1 MVPGLTFSENFPL
14 MSVTVPMVAP
24 LPSTTML
31 APMMASP
38 LSSVTVPPTVAFCGL
53 FWAAARVGGSPI
65 GAERHSSID
74 AVSANFVLNPSCI
87 VVMVL

>member
-14 MSVTVPMVAP
+14 MSVT
-24 LPSTTML
+24 
-31 APMMASP
+31 
-38 LSSVTVPPTVAFCGL
+38 FCVL